1 MDTFMKE
8 KLYQIKKFDIVYAKL
23 KVILNFRPYNFNSII
38 SFKNIIRHFSQL
50 MNVHIGSL
58 SRIVSITKLNCS
70 QKGAFSSAETQK
82 IIVRQ
87 GRTKNQL
94 YLLKKKTYVTRK
106 KLFKQE
112 VNYFRNL
119 LQTLAISK
127 RNGEYKN
134 PRDSA
139 AYIPEKSFTLPVIR
153 D

>member
-87 GRTKNQL
+87 GRTKNQP
-94 YLLKKKTYVTRK
+94 YLLKKKHTLHEKSYLTRS
-106 KLFKQE
+106 KLLSQFTA
-112 VNYFRNL
+112 N
-119 LQTLAISK
+119 TLAISK
-127 RNGEYKN
+127 RNGENKN